1 MRYNYFEILEEW
13 KIMPPEIQTTVIN
26 LIIGAIIGF
35 VFSTLSV
42 FVAHKLQL
50 QRDTQARKWQK
61 EDEQRNIKREIYKKR
76 AIDAESFIES
86 IYAISGKIAEL
97 EYKIIEKD
105 EPLKYIGDNFLLT
118 IENEVDN
125 TWKRLS
131 LSPQL
136 FDEDLITYAGD
147 LRELNSDEALKLKD
161 LFVAKQNEKLNPEQ
175 EISRVKD
182 YMVTATIYKSKY
194 ISRLDQLLSSI

>member
-1 MRYNYFEILEEW
+1 
-13 KIMPPEIQTTVIN
+13 MPPEIQTTVIN

-86 IYAISGKIAEL
+86 IYASSGKIAEL